1 MPCFPSWDSSLEEKF
16 YSKLSRISPGDCC
29 AANNETFGS
38 EYEYLPAEKSNFTS
52 YRKGLNRYHGGG
64 FVARLNDPNTAGDYI
79 QLLRDNRWI
88 DLKTR
93 MILTAFCVFNLN
105 NQLFLCM
112 HITVEVDDLGK
123 FTLDQKYFPVN
134 LDAYDLTKSSTY
146 LKLGLQGYVA
156 FWVLYYM
163 VEEGRQM
170 RESGLRAYFSEGLCS
185 QALCMHH
192 NMLSLCTV
200 NHFAPESSHPE
211 SF

>member
-1 MPCFPSWDSSLEEKF
+1 M
-16 YSKLSRISPGDCC
+16 
-29 AANNETFGS
+29 
-38 EYEYLPAEKSNFTS
+38 
-52 YRKGLNRYHGGG
+52 
-64 FVARLNDPNTAGDYI
+64 ARLNDPNTAGDYI

-163 VEEGRQM
+163 VGEGRQM